1 MSSGPP
7 LQDLFNMAGMNL
19 PEYLK
24 GKEAKAEEQ
33 PAAEVK
39 EPKKK

>member
-1 MSSGPP
+1 MGSVPP

-24 GKEAKAEEQ
+24 GKETKPEEQ
-33 PAAEVK
+33 PQAETT
-39 EPKKK
+39 EE

>member
-1 MSSGPP
+1 MGSVPP

-24 GKEAKAEEQ
+24 GKENKPEMQPQEETT
-33 PAAEVK
+33 EVQ
-39 EPKKK
+39 